1 VIVVAD
7 ARALVAE
14 LLAYLDLRVVVAE
27 EQRDET
33 QAVSMAGA
41 ERDVVDQAL
50 ALVLALTAAWT
61 LTVRSPRS

>member
-1 VIVVAD
+1 MRRGL
-7 ARALVAE
+7 ARVSAPRSG
-14 LLAYLDLRVVVAE
+14 RVVVAE

-41 ERDVVDQAL
+41 ERDVVHQAL